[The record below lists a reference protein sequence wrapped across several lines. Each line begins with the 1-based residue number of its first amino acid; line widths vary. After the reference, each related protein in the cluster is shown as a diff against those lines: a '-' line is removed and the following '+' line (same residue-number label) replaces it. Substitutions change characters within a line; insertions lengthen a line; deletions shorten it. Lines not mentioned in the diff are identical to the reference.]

1 MIKDKNLKYTTI
13 IFDLDGTLIDSD
25 YYNMTSLK
33 NAINRIENRNLTLEE
48 VKKVSGAPAKATLDI
63 LGVVKREE
71 VVAEW
76 DAEFFRQKGRADYFE
91 GMEQALEALKQSG
104 IYIGIVTSRERHE
117 YDAFF
122 SHLGLFDRFE
132 TVVFA
137 SDTENHKPHPEP
149 ILKFLTVSGREKAGA
164 IYIGDTKFD
173 RDAAQGAGIDFALAG
188 WSLHDVPCEKV
199 LSTPKALLE
208 II

>member
-1 MIKDKNLKYTTI
+1 MKYETI

-33 NAINRIENRNLTLEE
+33 NAINRVEGRNLSLDE

-63 LGVVKREE
+63 LGVTRREE
-71 VVAEW
+71 VMKEW
-76 DAEFFRQKGRADYFE
+76 DQEFFRQKGRADFFD
-91 GMEQALEALKQSG
+91 GMEEVLTALTDAGVYS
-104 IYIGIVTSRERHE
+104 GIVTSRERHE

-122 SHLGLFDRFE
+122 AHLGLYEKFQ
-132 TVVFA
+132 TVIFA

-149 ILKFLTVSGREKAGA
+149 IEKFLAVSGRNKEGA
-164 IYIGDTKFD
+164 IYIGDTMFD
-173 RDAAQGAGIDFALAG
+173 RDTAANAGIDFALAG
-188 WSLHDVPCEKV
+188 WSLHDVPCEHV
-199 LSTPKALLE
+199 LALPASLLD